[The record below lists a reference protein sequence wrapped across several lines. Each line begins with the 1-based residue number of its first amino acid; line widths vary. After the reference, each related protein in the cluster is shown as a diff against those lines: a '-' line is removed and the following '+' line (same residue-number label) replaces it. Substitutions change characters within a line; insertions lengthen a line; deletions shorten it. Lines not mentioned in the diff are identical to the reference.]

1 VPDPEITRSAAIR
14 YMAAVG
20 QTEREAF
27 TELFHPAVH
36 FEDPVGAGVLLG
48 HEGVAR
54 FHKGLAR
61 AWASLR
67 MEPTALH
74 VRGSQVAIAWRAV
87 GRSSSG
93 QAIDFDGIDVLEV
106 DDAGLI
112 TRVLGYWDLESV
124 IARM

>member
-1 VPDPEITRSAAIR
+1 MAYPELTHTAARR
-14 YMAAVG
+14 YFAAVG
-20 QTEREAF
+20 QAERDDFVA
-27 TELFHPAVH
+27 LFHPDVH
-36 FEDPVGAGVLLG
+36 FEDPVGSGVLQG

-67 MEPTALH
+67 MEAGAVH
-74 VRGSQVAIAWRAV
+74 VRGRRAAVAWRAQ
-87 GRSSSG
+87 G
-93 QAIDFDGIDVLEV
+93 QSQTGKAIDFDGIDLLEV

-112 TRVLGYWDLESV
+112 TRVEGYWDLESV